1 MSGVKNIFNTNKI
14 AARNKKGEDFTD
26 QKFNDGKLEFV
37 GFKNELALGL
47 ERFIHTAGRITQGEG
62 PFCIKFNS
70 KKETDE
76 TFLQIDGESMIAHRL
91 KEIKIM
97 KSKLTSTG
105 QIRVLVKKKK

>member
-47 ERFIHTAGRITQGEG
+47 
-62 PFCIKFNS
+62 
-70 KKETDE
+70 
-76 TFLQIDGESMIAHRL
+76 
-91 KEIKIM
+91 
-97 KSKLTSTG
+97 
-105 QIRVLVKKKK
+105 